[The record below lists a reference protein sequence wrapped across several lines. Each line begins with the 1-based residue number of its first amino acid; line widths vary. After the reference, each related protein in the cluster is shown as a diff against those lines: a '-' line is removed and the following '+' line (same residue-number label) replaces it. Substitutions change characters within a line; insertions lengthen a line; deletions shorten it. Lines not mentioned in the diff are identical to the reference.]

1 MGQTIGKKKTSP
13 DIDNFMR
20 QYPHFEK
27 YKIINKGLLYKT
39 ISVTNEF
46 DKAPLIVKIF
56 FKNDYDLTI
65 YDKMRTKM
73 EEIQKKINDKK
84 IKPNSYTEFYNV
96 CPIIKLE
103 DNIRAGLL
111 IRQNFFIDLKERMY
125 TLPYLS
131 KIEKIWIMFQF
142 FYGIYQLHYAKIYH
156 GDLKIENILL
166 SSNNSVFI
174 SDISPFKP
182 AYIQM
187 DDLGNYYYYFGVN
200 STDNFKSCY
209 LAPERF
215 VDKNEFQEDKEF
227 ELKPSM
233 DVFSAGVRNKF

>member
-84 IKPNSYTEFYNV
+84 
-96 CPIIKLE
+96 
-103 DNIRAGLL
+103 
-111 IRQNFFIDLKERMY
+111 
-125 TLPYLS
+125 
-131 KIEKIWIMFQF
+131 
-142 FYGIYQLHYAKIYH
+142 
-156 GDLKIENILL
+156 
-166 SSNNSVFI
+166 
-174 SDISPFKP
+174 
-182 AYIQM
+182 
-187 DDLGNYYYYFGVN
+187 
-200 STDNFKSCY
+200 
-209 LAPERF
+209 
-215 VDKNEFQEDKEF
+215 
-227 ELKPSM
+227 
-233 DVFSAGVRNKF
+233 